1 MVGVVLWSVLL
12 QLLYK
17 RQREKESMEVVQ
29 TVDKGRRL
37 CMEWTHPEQQG
48 ILAHTLNG
56 FKQVGPNGV
65 ILSAS

>member
-1 MVGVVLWSVLL
+1 MECTSPAPR
-12 QLLYK
+12 
-17 RQREKESMEVVQ
+17 RQREDGSMEAVH
-29 TVDKGRRL
+29 TVDKGRGL
-37 CMEWTHPEQQG
+37 CMEWAHSEQQG